1 MPREFTPER
10 PAVSFSQVSFDVK
23 IDLHP
28 LACRLPRTTGVVPSV
43 QEGYTEF
50 RGLTIPDDHLQSLS
64 NYLKTDEPMIRLHV
78 VSFFDCTLVSLILP
92 HALTDIMGVKALVKA
107 WSEVLAGRPS
117 PTLVGAREDPLKG
130 AGMPSDEKAQLPH
143 ALEHQQ
149 IKGLSLAV
157 FVARMLWEQWA
168 RRNVSVRTVF
178 LPAEFVAGLR
188 KDLEDESFLSNCDVV
203 TAWISHAI
211 IASKAPSAAMIFS
224 VFDLRSR
231 LAELTSTAGPY
242 VQNLV
247 LPLIVYFP
255 GLSSSLPTLG
265 YTAQRIR
272 HCITEQTTDAQSRR
286 MLRLGRESYA
296 RNGLVPFFGH
306 QNAMAIHC
314 TNWTKAQLPE
324 VADFSPAIIPTPSAK
339 GGGLPV
345 SYWGTSTLDDKAQ
358 NFFAV
363 YGKDTRGNYWLQA
376 CLKDEIWRY
385 IQNEFSTCE
394 EATAGEKV

>member
-1 MPREFTPER
+1 MG
-10 PAVSFSQVSFDVK
+10 FSQASFDVK

-28 LACRLPRTTGVVPSV
+28 LACHLPRTTGVVPSLH
-43 QEGYTEF
+43 EGYTKF

-78 VSFFDCTLVSLILP
+78 VSFVDCTLVSLILP
-92 HALTDIMGVKALVKA
+92 HALTDIMGLKALVKA
-107 WSEVLAGRPS
+107 WSEVLAGRPC
-117 PTLVGAREDPLKG
+117 PALLGVREDPLNG

-149 IKGLSLAV
+149 IKGFSLAML
-157 FVARMLWEQWA
+157 VARMLWERFT
-168 RRNVSVRTVF
+168 RRNVSVRTVY

-188 KDLEDESFLSNCDVV
+188 KDLEDETFLSNCDLV
-203 TAWISHAI
+203 TAWMSHAI
-211 IASKAPSAAMIFS
+211 IASKGPSAAMIFS

-231 LAELTSTAGPY
+231 LAELSSTAGPY

-247 LPLIVYFP
+247 LPLTVYFP

-272 HCITEQTTDAQSRR
+272 HCITEQTTDTQARR
-286 MLRLGRESYA
+286 MMRLGRESYA
-296 RNGLVPFFGH
+296 SNGLVPFFGH
-306 QNAMAIHC
+306 QNAMIIQC
-314 TNWTKAQLPE
+314 TNWTKARLEQ
-324 VADFSPAIIPTPSAK
+324 VADFSPAVIPTPSAK
-339 GGGLPV
+339 AGGLPV

-363 YGKDTRGNYWLQA
+363 YGKDNGGNYWLQA
-376 CLKDEIWRY
+376 CLKDETWRY
-385 IQNEFSTCE
+385 IQNEFSACQVVIP
-394 EATAGEKV
+394 GEKV